1 MQITDKTV
9 ISGLEWRGKLTRNRN
24 GRKRMKALVAT
35 VALSVLPVVAFAQD
49 APKFFNDVSPAPSA
63 AAAWQE
69 YMAVMNPKGALDDK
83 TKQLIALGVA
93 AQIPCE
99 YCIYAHNKAARA
111 AGATDAEIKEAIS
124 AAALVRKWSTEL
136 NGNMYDMTDFRKQ
149 VDAMYAGAK
158 TQ

>member
-1 MQITDKTV
+1 M
-9 ISGLEWRGKLTRNRN
+9 
-24 GRKRMKALVAT
+24 
-35 VALSVLPVVAFAQD
+35 AFAQD
-49 APKFFNDVSPAPSA
+49 APKFLTEVSPAPSA

-99 YCIYAHNKAARA
+99 YCIYAHNIYAHNKAARA
-111 AGATDAEIKEAIS
+111 AGASDAEIKEAIS

-149 VDAMYAGAK
+149 VDAIYAGAK